1 MNCKFHWV
9 NPNSWEGWVGGEEKK
24 NMADD
29 GTTRVMDSDF
39 WPIHLAIQFELIDT
53 RRYKYMK

>member
-1 MNCKFHWV
+1 
-9 NPNSWEGWVGGEEKK
+9 
-24 NMADD
+24 MADD

-53 RRYKYMK
+53 RRYKYEIISRLCCENKNANRLIKDENVIRD